1 MEEYNPDNRE
11 SVQTY
16 IININK
22 QLIDENKKLSIRV
35 KDLEKNLEQEET
47 EHDATS
53 RKITYLRGLLINEYS
68 ARKKI
73 YETFL
78 EMKEDRRKMIVKF
91 NRYAFFKH
99 LLFFMVLALAP
110 MAWVM
115 KLSMKIDVFAT
126 YLTISGICC
135 LFQTL

>member
-53 RKITYLRGLLINEYS
+53 RKITYLRGLLIN
-68 ARKKI
+68 
-73 YETFL
+73 
-78 EMKEDRRKMIVKF
+78 
-91 NRYAFFKH
+91 
-99 LLFFMVLALAP
+99 
-110 MAWVM
+110 
-115 KLSMKIDVFAT
+115 
-126 YLTISGICC
+126 
-135 LFQTL
+135 